1 MFERF
6 TLAARQVVV
15 CAQEEARTFGH
26 PWLGTEHLLL
36 GVLAEPQA
44 PGVSVL
50 AELGITLDTGR
61 AALRQLVGRGGLSE
75 SDADALRTLGI
86 DLDEV
91 RRRVEA
97 SFGPGALDYPWLSL
111 NVPRLQARCR
121 RRGGGTDANKRM
133 RPGISRSCRGRN
145 VRSNV
150 RSARLSPS
158 ATSTSVWSTCCS
170 VCSTRKAT
178 RPWKCSA
185 ASTPTRKS
193 SAPVYSPT
201 SARRHNPMRLRSV
214 SGAGRALA
222 GALLAFDTASVRP
235 FG

>member
-6 TLAARQVVV
+6 TPAARQVVV

-50 AELGITLDTGR
+50 ADLGVTMDTGR

-75 SDADALRTLGI
+75 SDAEALRTLGI

-111 NVPRLQARCR
+111 NVPRQQARR
-121 RRGGGTDANKRM
+121 RR
-133 RPGISRSCRGRN
+133 
-145 VRSNV
+145 
-150 RSARLSPS
+150 
-158 ATSTSVWSTCCS
+158 
-170 VCSTRKAT
+170 
-178 RPWKCSA
+178 PW
-185 ASTPTRKS
+185 
-193 SAPVYSPT
+193 
-201 SARRHNPMRLRSV
+201 RRHRCEQPDATGHLPFMPR
-214 SGAGRALA
+214 AKRALERA
-222 GALLAFDTASVRP
+222 QREALALGNQHIGVEHVLLGLLDPKTNRAVELLRHLNTDPEIIRIRVLADLGKAA
-235 FG
+235 